1 MPPTGSCNILACV
14 QSYIDEILSP
24 LVALYQD
31 LHENPELSGQEM
43 RTSARLERELSDL
56 GFLTTAGVGGCGVVG
71 VLSKGEGPVVMIRAD
86 MDALPITEE
95 TDLPYASRVR
105 AREACG
111 REVGVMHACGHD
123 LHMAVLVGT
132 AQILSQCLHCWSGT
146 LVLVCQ
152 PSEETVSG
160 AEKMLSDG
168 LYARFPRPDFAMALH
183 AGPDL
188 APGILGFRGGV
199 FSAGT
204 ESLDIRV
211 RGIGGHA
218 AHPEHTID
226 PVVLASQMV
235 LSFQTIISRE
245 LPPREFG
252 VVTVGSIHG
261 GAKHNAIPD
270 EVTLQVNLR
279 YFKEPV
285 RDLLLSS
292 IARIAEFTA
301 RTAGVP
307 EDRLPVI
314 TVVNESV
321 PPLENDPSL
330 TDRVMSILARS
341 LGPDRVVTI
350 EPLSGSEDF
359 GLFGKVEPRVPLCY
373 FRLGT
378 GGEVYLHNSRFTI
391 PPEESIRNGVIAMS
405 LAAAGLLALPDRE
418 ERPDQPVPE

>member
-1 MPPTGSCNILACV
+1 MPHSGSCNILACV
-14 QSYIDEILSP
+14 QSYIDEILPP
-24 LVALYQD
+24 LVSLYQD
-31 LHENPELSGQEM
+31 LHEHPELSGQEI
-43 RTSARLERELSDL
+43 RTSARMERELSDL
-56 GFLTTAGVGGCGVVG
+56 GFRTIGGVGGCGVVG
-71 VLSKGEGPVVMIRAD
+71 VLSRGEGPVVMIRAD

-105 AREACG
+105 TREASG

-132 AQILSQCLHCWSGT
+132 AKVLSQCLHCWSGT

-160 AEKMLSDG
+160 AEKMLNDG
-168 LYARFPRPDFAMALH
+168 LYARFPRPDYALALH

-199 FSAGT
+199 FSAGAV
-204 ESLDIRV
+204 SLDIRV

-218 AHPEHTID
+218 AHPERTRD
-226 PVVLASQMV
+226 PVVLVSQMV
-235 LSFQTIISRE
+235 LSFQTIVSRE
-245 LPPREFG
+245 LAPGEFG

-261 GAKHNAIPD
+261 GTKHNAIPD
-270 EVTLQVNLR
+270 EVVLQVNIR
-279 YFKEPV
+279 YFREPV
-285 RDLLLSS
+285 RDLLLTS
-292 IARIAEFTA
+292 IRRIAEFAA

-314 TVVNESV
+314 AVADESV

-341 LGPDRVVTI
+341 LGPDRIVTI
-350 EPLSGSEDF
+350 DPLYGSEDF
-359 GLFGKVEPRVPLCY
+359 GLFGRVEPPVPLCY

-378 GGEVYLHNSRFTI
+378 GGGAYLHNSRFTI
-391 PPEESIRNGVIAMS
+391 LPGESIRDGVIAMS
-405 LAAAGLLALPDRE
+405 LAAAGLLPLPERE
-418 ERPDQPVPE
+418 ERPDQPVRE